1 MKKYKRTANLLGLTL
16 AASMMNAPVAF
27 ADSFN
32 SQALTAG
39 NASVAPTDV
48 YKLTCP
54 AGTASVRAR
63 VANPNGNTADEISVL
78 IIGPNGSVR
87 SAISLE
93 GIAPPTAVLPGL
105 TGVYRVA
112 VHKDSTLL
120 AARYSI
126 ALDCYRA
133 TGVAF
138 PGAQA
143 VLFQNQ

>member
-1 MKKYKRTANLLGLTL
+1 MKKYKRIAKLLGLTI
-16 AASMMNAPVAF
+16 AACMMSAPVVF

-32 SQALTAG
+32 NQTLLAG
-39 NASVAPTDV
+39 NASFAPTDV

-63 VANPNGNTADEISVL
+63 VTNPNGNSADEISVL
-78 IIGPNGSVR
+78 LIAPTGSVR

-112 VHKDSTLL
+112 VHKDSKLL
-120 AARYSI
+120 PARYSI

-138 PGAQA
+138 TGPQA